1 MYSDNYFV
9 KLPRRVSGYSGLDW
23 VQETLARDTQCYNMF
38 RVERPLFNRLH
49 NTLVQSYGLKSTSKM
64 TSVEALAMFLWI
76 VGSPQSVRQAEN
88 RFRRSMETVSRTF
101 NRVLTCLLKLAH
113 DIIVPKDPT
122 FSEVHPNLENPAFWP
137 HFNDC
142 IGAID
147 GTHVNVVVDKSK
159 RIPYLNRHNETS
171 QNVLAVCDFD
181 MRFTFVMSGWPG
193 SAHDMRVFKD
203 AITTHHQKFPHP
215 PPGLLLE
222 LSSNTF
228 YPITLVHLSLIV
240 CLPQYVGK
248 FYVVDAGYPNR
259 PGYLSPY
266 RCTRYHVEQW
276 QNGPPPQG
284 MKETFNHAHAKVR
297 NVVGRSFGVLKM
309 KFRIL
314 LNMPKFPEDKQSRI
328 IVACMALHNFIRES
342 RIADR
347 EFDACDADENYNP
360 MPSSSASAWPE
371 DEPLVEDVDMNAF
384 RDELAHA
391 LFHGV

>member
-76 VGSPQSVRQAEN
+76 VGSPKSVRQAEN

-215 PPGLLLE
+215 LPGK
-222 LSSNTF
+222 
-228 YPITLVHLSLIV
+228 Y
-240 CLPQYVGK
+240 YVI
-248 FYVVDAGYPNR
+248 DAGYPNR
-259 PGYLSPY
+259 PGYLSSY

-276 QNGPPPQG
+276 QNGPPPQ
-284 MKETFNHAHAKVR
+284 
-297 NVVGRSFGVLKM
+297 
-309 KFRIL
+309 
-314 LNMPKFPEDKQSRI
+314 EDKQSRI

-371 DEPLVEDVDMNAF
+371 DEPLVKDIDMNDF
-384 RDELAHA
+384 RDELAHT